1 MTDIKFSQA
10 PEERNMFYT
19 EDKDQNNLRL
29 LVTNK
34 HIQST
39 KKTNKIKLVTYSSIP
54 RKNIFR
60 SNSGRKNVHTNLGK
74 KS

>member
-19 EDKDQNNLRL
+19 EDKDQNNFRL

-34 HIQST
+34 QIQST
-39 KKTNKIKLVTYSSIP
+39 KKTHKQHKTGHLQFYTQ
-54 RKNIFR
+54 
-60 SNSGRKNVHTNLGK
+60 K
-74 KS
+74 KYL

>member
-1 MTDIKFSQA
+1 MTEIKFSQA

-19 EDKDQNNLRL
+19 EDKDQNNFRL

-39 KKTNKIKLVTYSSIP
+39 KTNKQTK
-54 RKNIFR
+54 
-60 SNSGRKNVHTNLGK
+60 
-74 KS
+74 

>member
-19 EDKDQNNLRL
+19 EDKDQNNFRL

-39 KKTNKIKLVTYSSIP
+39 KKTNKQNKTGHLQFYTQ
-54 RKNIFR
+54 
-60 SNSGRKNVHTNLGK
+60 K
-74 KS
+74 KYL